1 MKTSQNRILT
11 THTGSLPR
19 PPELRA
25 LLVEKDQGRPYD
37 KAELARLTREAVIAI
52 VRRQT
57 EVGVDVINDGEMSKP
72 GYSTYVADRLSGFA
86 GHEPAKPRLDTRDHP
101 NFNAAYARMTGENV
115 ARRAV
120 CVGPIAVKDAEP
132 LAEDLANLKAAL
144 GQVNAVE
151 GFMTAASPGL
161 VPVFQNNRYYPTYEA
176 YVEAIAAAMQP
187 EYEAIVKAG
196 FVLQL
201 DCPDL
206 AMAHHTS
213 FQDLSEADF
222 LRRARFHIE
231 ALNHAT
237 RNIPADMMRIHICW
251 GNYEGPHD
259 HDIDFAKVAPILVK
273 AKPMALVVEAA
284 NPRHAH
290 EWAVWRDIKLPDD
303 KILVAGVLDTS
314 TNYVEHPELVAE
326 RLCRF
331 ADIVGKER
339 VMAGSDC
346 GFGTFAGY
354 GKLDPDISFKK
365 LHAMAEGAA
374 IASKRLWGRASRWP
388 GGPSAIGTGIVLGKL
403 EPHRVQ
409 DRKGAGE
416 PQSED
421 PAEIPH
427 GPRPPRLIMGLVP
440 LDIGEP
446 HAAAHHP
453 EHKAGV
459 EQHDRQ
465 EHDDGEQHDEKRHAA
480 A

>member
-1 MKTSQNRILT
+1 MKTSQDRILT

-25 LLVEKDQGRPYD
+25 VLVNKDQGQPYD
-37 KAELARLTREAVIAI
+37 KAELQRLTREAVIAI
-52 VRRQT
+52 VRRQA
-57 EVGVDVINDGEMSKP
+57 EVGVDIINDGEMSKP

-86 GHEPAKPRLDTRDHP
+86 GHEPAKPRLDTGPHP
-101 NFNAAYARMTGENV
+101 NFMAAYERMTGSNV

-120 CVGPIAVKDAEP
+120 CVGPIAVQDEEP
-132 LAEDLANLKAAL
+132 LRQDLANLKAAL
-144 GQVNAVE
+144 AQVNAVE

-161 VPVFQNNRYYPTYEA
+161 VPVFQNNRHYPTYEA

-187 EYEAIVKAG
+187 EYEAIVAAG

-213 FQDLSEADF
+213 FQELSEADF
-222 LRRARFHIE
+222 LKRAAFHVE
-231 ALNHAT
+231 VLNHAL
-237 RNIPADMMRIHICW
+237 RNVPANMMRIHICW

-290 EWAVWRDIKLPDD
+290 EWAVWKETKLPDD
-303 KILVAGVLDTS
+303 KILAVGVLDTS

-326 RLCRF
+326 RLVRF

-339 VMAGSDC
+339 VMATTDC

-354 GKLDPDISFKK
+354 GKVDPDIAFKK
-365 LHAMAEGAA
+365 LHAMAEGAQ
-374 IASKRLWGRASRWP
+374 IASKRLWGRA
-388 GGPSAIGTGIVLGKL
+388 
-403 EPHRVQ
+403 
-409 DRKGAGE
+409 
-416 PQSED
+416 
-421 PAEIPH
+421 
-427 GPRPPRLIMGLVP
+427 
-440 LDIGEP
+440 
-446 HAAAHHP
+446 
-453 EHKAGV
+453 
-459 EQHDRQ
+459 
-465 EHDDGEQHDEKRHAA
+465 
-480 A
+480 

>member
-1 MKTSQNRILT
+1 MKTSQDRILT

-25 LLVEKDQGRPYD
+25 VLVRKDQGEPYH
-37 KAELARLTREAVIAI
+37 KAELSRLTREAVIAI
-52 VRRQT
+52 VKRQAQ
-57 EVGVDVINDGEMSKP
+57 VGVDVINDGEMSKP

-86 GHEPAKPRLDTRDHP
+86 GHEPAQPRLDTRDHP
-101 NFNAAYARMTGENV
+101 DFMAAYTRMTGDNV

-120 CVGPIAVKDAEP
+120 CVGPIAVKDTEP

-144 GQVNAVE
+144 AQVGAVE

-161 VPVFQNNRYYPTYEA
+161 VPVFQNNRHYPTYEA

-187 EYEAIVKAG
+187 EYEAIVAAG

-213 FQDLSEADF
+213 FQDLNETDF
-222 LRRARFHIE
+222 LKRAAFHVE
-231 ALNHAT
+231 VLNHAL
-237 RNIPADMMRIHICW
+237 RNVPAESCRIHICW

-259 HDIDFAKVAPILVK
+259 HDIAFAKVAPILIK

-290 EWAVWRDIKLPDD
+290 EWAVWRETKLPDD

-331 ADIVGKER
+331 ADLVGRER

-374 IASKRLWGRASRWP
+374 IASKRLWGRA
-388 GGPSAIGTGIVLGKL
+388 
-403 EPHRVQ
+403 
-409 DRKGAGE
+409 
-416 PQSED
+416 
-421 PAEIPH
+421 
-427 GPRPPRLIMGLVP
+427 
-440 LDIGEP
+440 
-446 HAAAHHP
+446 
-453 EHKAGV
+453 
-459 EQHDRQ
+459 
-465 EHDDGEQHDEKRHAA
+465 
-480 A
+480 